1 MKYYNIYDLLEEVP
15 DADFYI
21 IIGQRSNG
29 KSTSVASFLID
40 ENQSNGCMFAYFT
53 RLANISI
60 AKDMEEGNGYF
71 TGYLE
76 QYAMETYHKKF
87 SVKDNAI
94 YLGDKPICKQFAL
107 SLSGKYKSKQ
117 YDENYR
123 YIVFEEFVSE
133 DGFYIRNEWIRFNS
147 VISTITRN
155 RGAKVFLI
163 GNTVSR
169 FNPYF
174 ENFGIDV
181 MELDIRAGEHR
192 VIQTP
197 DGAKVC
203 IDFCDNVY
211 QKESEIASVL
221 KVKDNKIALSTD
233 WMQSEMV
240 LDGSVIDSL
249 ASQYK
254 VLPVCII
261 ALQTSTDAE
270 FYVMYCLY
278 EGERIVCNI
287 LTLKTLCKQEQIDE
301 LDYND
306 AVYYIDVK
314 PVECIKEGVKSYI
327 DFQKFANRPEL
338 KNVFNQTTFFE
349 NDKIRH
355 QFHQKLKFNEPAERI
370 GEQY

>member
-1 MKYYNIYDLLEEVP
+1 MKYYNVYDLLEEVP

-21 IIGQRSNG
+21 IIGQRANG
-29 KSTSVASFLID
+29 KSTSVGMFMID
-40 ENQSNGCMFAYFT
+40 ENQNDDCMFAYFS

-60 AKDMEEGNGYF
+60 IKDMEEGNGYF

-76 QYAMETYHKKF
+76 KYALDNYHKKF

-94 YLGDKPICKQFAL
+94 YLGEKPICKQFSL

-117 YDENYR
+117 YDENYK

-133 DGFYIRNEWIRFNS
+133 DGVYIRNEWNRFNS

-181 MELDIRAGEHR
+181 MSLDIKAGEHR

-197 DGAKVC
+197 EGAKVC

-211 QKESEIASVL
+211 QQEEEISSVL
-221 KVKDNKIALSTD
+221 KVKDNKIAFTTD
-233 WMQSEMV
+233 WMQSDMV
-240 LDGSVIDSL
+240 IEPYVIDLL
-249 ASQYK
+249 ANQYRTI
-254 VLPVCII
+254 PVCII
-261 ALQTSTDAE
+261 ALQTKSDAE
-270 FYVMYCLY
+270 FYNMFCLY
-278 EGERIVCNI
+278 EGDRIVCNI
-287 LTLKTLCKQEQIDE
+287 LTQKSLNKQNQIDE
-301 LDYND
+301 LDLND
-306 AVYYIDVK
+306 FVFYIDVK
-314 PVECIKEGVKSYI
+314 PIECIKENVKSYI
-327 DFQKFANRPEL
+327 DFQKFSNQPAL

-355 QFHQKLKFNEPAERI
+355 QFHQKLKFIEPSERI
-370 GEQY
+370 GDKY